1 MKYHLWPKL
10 RLILPINFLFVVRNL
25 FLKTWAALTMLDVIK
40 NVSFPYRIGQRLNL
54 EYWWVNKTVSTKEI
68 FFSTSWTIVALQ
80 LTLSKTWLNLSSD
93 LKVMDVL
100 KVRQM
105 KQTFKET
112 MFDRE
117 NAFRWSSIIYAS

>member
-1 MKYHLWPKL
+1 
-10 RLILPINFLFVVRNL
+10 
-25 FLKTWAALTMLDVIK
+25 MLDVIK
-40 NVSFPYRIGQRLNL
+40 EVSFPYRIGQRLNL
-54 EYWWVNKTVSTKEI
+54 EYWWVNKTVYTKEI
-68 FFSTSWTIVALQ
+68 FFSTSWTILALQ

-117 NAFRWSSIIYAS
+117 NAFRWSYIIYAS